1 MKNTKIKKY
10 SAGDILLQEGEY
22 NKTLHKILS
31 GKVALYLNYGKS
43 NEYLI
48 ETLTSPHYFG
58 EVSIL
63 IRQPCYSTAVAIEDT
78 TILHIASE
86 NFEDFITNNVRN
98 AFLIMNAMAK
108 SLSSLN
114 ALLHKIEHGD
124 HPYAH
129 DDTEHILSGESLLT
143 VPSHKH
149 LFMDSPA
156 EEDAFEQLQSV
167 PEGAAAAEPDE
178 EINQLIRHALETS
191 RLTRDRD
198 AMVRN
203 IMQNMTDEST
213 SSYADYHNILPE
225 VYPDFYLP
233 GHRCYPDITHPE
245 YEEFTFQKEYVCPH
259 CKHIPL

>member
-86 NFEDFITNNVRN
+86 NFEDFIKNNVRN

-124 HPYAH
+124 HP
-129 DDTEHILSGESLLT
+129 
-143 VPSHKH
+143 
-149 LFMDSPA
+149 
-156 EEDAFEQLQSV
+156 
-167 PEGAAAAEPDE
+167 
-178 EINQLIRHALETS
+178 
-191 RLTRDRD
+191 
-198 AMVRN
+198 
-203 IMQNMTDEST
+203 
-213 SSYADYHNILPE
+213 
-225 VYPDFYLP
+225 
-233 GHRCYPDITHPE
+233 
-245 YEEFTFQKEYVCPH
+245 
-259 CKHIPL
+259 